1 MKSISSKKLKG
12 NILIPGDKSISHRL
26 VILSSIAIGK
36 SNIKGILKSDDIMKT
51 IEAMQNFGA
60 SIEFSNPYNCL
71 IKGVGLGGLAEPKSA
86 LDFGNSGTAV
96 RLIMGLSASH
106 PITTLFVG
114 DASLSM
120 RPMDRV
126 LKSLVNFGSS
136 YSLRK
141 ENYLPAI
148 LKGSDNPIPFSFE
161 LEEPSAQIKSAV
173 LLGALNTP
181 GVTKVKDKFNTRDHT
196 ERLLELYGA
205 NINIVKKKSVRE
217 ITIKGIKELKG
228 IDVSVPGDPSSAL
241 FPIIAALICKNSDI
255 TVKNVLIN
263 PTRDGAYRVLKD
275 MGADISFLNH
285 RIMAAEEVYD
295 IRVRSSNLKGISI
308 PRKLS
313 PTMIDDYPI
322 LAVAASMAKGKTYFK
337 GVNELRFKES
347 DRFSG
352 ILNLLEK
359 SGVRADSKKDDIII
373 YGKSEL
379 KKGDIEIETNLDHRM
394 AMSALVMGLVSK
406 KEVKIDNDET
416 IKTSFPSFYKVM
428 LKIGAKLSKNKNR

>member
-114 DASLSM
+114 DESLSM

-181 GVTKVKDKFNTRDHT
+181 GVTKIKDKFNTRDHT

-205 NINIVKKKSVRE
+205 NINIVKKRSVRE
-217 ITIKGIKELKG
+217 ITIKGINELKG

-241 FPIIAALICKNSDI
+241 YPIIAALICKNSDI

-373 YGKSEL
+373 YGKREL

-416 IKTSFPSFYKVM
+416 IKTSFPTFYKVM
-428 LKIGAKLSKNKNR
+428 LKIGSKLSKK

>member
-26 VILSSIAIGK
+26 VILSSIAIGR
-36 SNIKGILKSDDIMKT
+36 SNIKGLLKSDDIMKT
-51 IEAMQNFGA
+51 IGAMQNFGA
-60 SIEFSNPYNCL
+60 SIEFKNSFNCS
-71 IKGVGLGGLAEPKSA
+71 IKGVGLGGLLEPKSA
-86 LDFGNSGTAV
+86 LDFGNSGTAA

-106 PITTLFVG
+106 PITTLYVG
-114 DASLSM
+114 DSSLSI

-126 LKSLVNFGSS
+126 LKPLINFGSN

-141 ENYLPAI
+141 DNYLPAI
-148 LKGSDNPIPFSFE
+148 LKGSDNPIPFSFD

-181 GVTKVKDKFNTRDHT
+181 GITTVKDKFNTRDHT
-196 ERLLELYGA
+196 ERLLGLYGA
-205 NINIVKKKSVRE
+205 NINITKKRNAKE
-217 ITIKGIKELKG
+217 ISIKGVNELNG

-255 TVKNVLIN
+255 IVKNVLIN
-263 PTRDGAYRVLKD
+263 STRDGAFRVLKN

-285 RIMAAEEVYD
+285 RIMAAEDVYD
-295 IRVRSSNLKGISI
+295 IRVRSSKLRGVDV
-308 PRKLS
+308 PRKFS

-337 GVNELRFKES
+337 GINELRFKES
-347 DRFSG
+347 DRFTG
-352 ILNLLEK
+352 IINLLEK
-359 SGVRADSKKDDIII
+359 NGVRVESKKDTIII
-373 YGKSEL
+373 HGRCEL
-379 KKGDIEIETNLDHRM
+379 KKGGIEIKTNLDHRM
-394 AMSALVMGLVSK
+394 AMSALIMGLVSK
-406 KEVKIDNDET
+406 KEIKIDNSET

-428 LKIGAKLSKNKNR
+428 IKVGAKLSKK

>member
-26 VILSSIAIGK
+26 VILSSIAIGR
-36 SNIKGILKSDDIMKT
+36 SNIKGLLKSDDIMKT
-51 IEAMQNFGA
+51 IGAMQNFGA
-60 SIEFSNPYNCL
+60 SIEFKNSFNCS
-71 IKGVGLGGLAEPKSA
+71 IKGVGLGGLLEPKSA
-86 LDFGNSGTAV
+86 LDFGNSGTAA

-106 PITTLFVG
+106 SITTLYVG
-114 DASLSM
+114 DSSLSI

-126 LKSLVNFGSS
+126 LKPLINFGSN

-141 ENYLPAI
+141 DNYLPAI
-148 LKGSDNPIPFSFE
+148 LKGSDNPIPFSFD

-181 GVTKVKDKFNTRDHT
+181 GITTVKDKFNTRDHT
-196 ERLLELYGA
+196 ERLLGLYGA
-205 NINIVKKKSVRE
+205 NINITKKRNAKE
-217 ITIKGIKELKG
+217 ISIKGVNELNG

-255 TVKNVLIN
+255 IVKNVLIN
-263 PTRDGAYRVLKD
+263 STRDGAFRVLKN

-285 RIMAAEEVYD
+285 RIMAAEDIYD
-295 IRVRSSNLKGISI
+295 IRVRSSNLKGVDV
-308 PRKLS
+308 PRKFS

-337 GVNELRFKES
+337 GLNELRFKES
-347 DRFSG
+347 DRFTG
-352 ILNLLEK
+352 IINLLEK
-359 SGVRADSKKDDIII
+359 NGVRVESKNDTIII
-373 YGKSEL
+373 HGKCEL
-379 KKGDIEIETNLDHRM
+379 KKGGIEIKTNLDHRM
-394 AMSALVMGLVSK
+394 AMSALIMGLVSRR
-406 KEVKIDNDET
+406 EIKIDNSEI

-428 LKIGAKLSKNKNR
+428 NKIGAKLSKK

>member
-86 LDFGNSGTAV
+86 LDFGNSGTAA

-114 DASLSM
+114 DTSLSM

-126 LKSLVNFGSS
+126 LKSLANFGSS

-148 LKGSDNPIPFSFE
+148 LKGSDNPIPFSFD

-181 GVTKVKDKFNTRDHT
+181 GITTVKDKFNTRDHT
-196 ERLLELYGA
+196 ERLLGLYGA
-205 NINIVKKKSVRE
+205 NINITKKRNAKE
-217 ITIKGIKELKG
+217 ISIKGVNELNG

-255 TVKNVLIN
+255 IVKNVLIN
-263 PTRDGAYRVLKD
+263 STRDGAFRVLKN

-285 RIMAAEEVYD
+285 RIMAAEDVYD
-295 IRVRSSNLKGISI
+295 IRVRSSKLRGVDV
-308 PRKLS
+308 PRKFS

-322 LAVAASMAKGKTYFK
+322 LAVAASMAKGKTHFK
-337 GVNELRFKES
+337 GINELRFKES
-347 DRFSG
+347 DRFTG
-352 ILNLLEK
+352 IINLLEK
-359 SGVRADSKKDDIII
+359 NGVRVESKKDTIII
-373 YGKSEL
+373 HGRCEL
-379 KKGDIEIETNLDHRM
+379 KKGGIEIKTNLDHRM
-394 AMSALVMGLVSK
+394 AMSALIMGLVSK
-406 KEVKIDNDET
+406 KEIKIDNSET

-428 LKIGAKLSKNKNR
+428 IKIGAKLSKK

>member
-26 VILSSIAIGK
+26 VILSSIAIGR
-36 SNIKGILKSDDIMKT
+36 SNIKGLLKSDDIMKT
-51 IEAMQNFGA
+51 IGAMQNFGA
-60 SIEFSNPYNCL
+60 SIEFKNSFNCS
-71 IKGVGLGGLAEPKSA
+71 IKGVGLGGLLEPKSA
-86 LDFGNSGTAV
+86 LDFGNSGTAA

-106 PITTLFVG
+106 SITTLYVG
-114 DASLSM
+114 DSSLSI

-126 LKSLVNFGSS
+126 LKPLINFGSN

-141 ENYLPAI
+141 DNYLPAI
-148 LKGSDNPIPFSFE
+148 LKGSDNPIPFSFD

-181 GVTKVKDKFNTRDHT
+181 GITTVKDKFNTRDHT
-196 ERLLELYGA
+196 ERLLGLYGA
-205 NINIVKKKSVRE
+205 NINITKKRNAKE
-217 ITIKGIKELKG
+217 ISIKGVNELNG

-255 TVKNVLIN
+255 IVKNVLIN
-263 PTRDGAYRVLKD
+263 STRDGAFRVLKN

-285 RIMAAEEVYD
+285 RIMAAEDVYD
-295 IRVRSSNLKGISI
+295 IRVRSSKLRGVDV
-308 PRKLS
+308 PRKFS

-337 GVNELRFKES
+337 GINELRFKES
-347 DRFSG
+347 DRFAG

-359 SGVRADSKKDDIII
+359 NGVRVESKKDTIII
-373 YGKSEL
+373 HGRCEL
-379 KKGDIEIETNLDHRM
+379 KKGGIEIKTNLDHRM
-394 AMSALVMGLVSK
+394 AMSALIMGLVSK
-406 KEVKIDNDET
+406 KEIKIDNYET

-428 LKIGAKLSKNKNR
+428 IKIGAKLSKK

>member
-26 VILSSIAIGK
+26 VILSSIAIGR
-36 SNIKGILKSDDIMKT
+36 SNIKGLLKSDDIMKT
-51 IEAMQNFGA
+51 IGAMQNFGA
-60 SIEFSNPYNCL
+60 SIEFKNSFNCS
-71 IKGVGLGGLAEPKSA
+71 IKGVGLGGLLEPKSA
-86 LDFGNSGTAV
+86 LDFGNSGTAA

-106 PITTLFVG
+106 SITTLYVG
-114 DASLSM
+114 DSSLSI

-126 LKSLVNFGSS
+126 LKPLINFGSN

-141 ENYLPAI
+141 DNYLPAI
-148 LKGSDNPIPFSFE
+148 LKGSDNPIPFSFD

-181 GVTKVKDKFNTRDHT
+181 GITTVKDKFNTRDHT
-196 ERLLELYGA
+196 ERLLGLYGA
-205 NINIVKKKSVRE
+205 NINITKKRNAKE
-217 ITIKGIKELKG
+217 ISIKGVNELNG

-255 TVKNVLIN
+255 IVKNVLIN
-263 PTRDGAYRVLKD
+263 STRDGAFRVLKN

-285 RIMAAEEVYD
+285 RIMAAEDVYD
-295 IRVRSSNLKGISI
+295 IRVRSSKLRGVDV
-308 PRKLS
+308 PRKFS

-337 GVNELRFKES
+337 GINELRFKES
-347 DRFSG
+347 DRFTG
-352 ILNLLEK
+352 IINLLEK
-359 SGVRADSKKDDIII
+359 NGVRVESKKDTIII
-373 YGKSEL
+373 HGRCEL
-379 KKGDIEIETNLDHRM
+379 KKGGIEIKTNLDHRM
-394 AMSALVMGLVSK
+394 AMSALIMGLVSK
-406 KEVKIDNDET
+406 KEIKIDNSET

-428 LKIGAKLSKNKNR
+428 IKIGAKLSKK

>member
-51 IEAMQNFGA
+51 IKAMQNFGA

-196 ERLLELYGA
+196 ERLLELYEA
-205 NINIVKKKSVRE
+205 NINIVKKRSVRE

>member
-86 LDFGNSGTAV
+86 LDFGNSGTAA

-196 ERLLELYGA
+196 ERLLELYEA
-205 NINIVKKKSVRE
+205 NINIVKKRSVRE

-406 KEVKIDNDET
+406 KEVKIDNNET

-428 LKIGAKLSKNKNR
+428 LKIGAKLSKK

>member
-26 VILSSIAIGK
+26 VILSSIAIGR
-36 SNIKGILKSDDIMKT
+36 SNIKGLLKSDDIMKT
-51 IEAMQNFGA
+51 IGAMQNFGA
-60 SIEFSNPYNCL
+60 SIEFKNSFNCS
-71 IKGVGLGGLAEPKSA
+71 IKGVGLGGLLEPKSA
-86 LDFGNSGTAV
+86 LDFGNSGTAA

-106 PITTLFVG
+106 SITTLYVG
-114 DASLSM
+114 DSSLSI

-126 LKSLVNFGSS
+126 LKPLINFGSN

-141 ENYLPAI
+141 DNYLPAI
-148 LKGSDNPIPFSFE
+148 LKGSDNPIPFSFD

-181 GVTKVKDKFNTRDHT
+181 GITTVKDKFNTRDHT
-196 ERLLELYGA
+196 ERMLGLYGA
-205 NINIVKKKSVRE
+205 NINITKKRNAKE
-217 ITIKGIKELKG
+217 ISIKGVNELNG

-255 TVKNVLIN
+255 IVKNVLIN
-263 PTRDGAYRVLKD
+263 STRDGAFRVLKN

-285 RIMAAEEVYD
+285 RIMAAEDVYD
-295 IRVRSSNLKGISI
+295 IRVRSSKLRGVDV
-308 PRKLS
+308 PRKFS

-337 GVNELRFKES
+337 GINELRFKES
-347 DRFSG
+347 DRFTG
-352 ILNLLEK
+352 IINLLEK
-359 SGVRADSKKDDIII
+359 NGVRVESKKDTIII
-373 YGKSEL
+373 HGRCEL
-379 KKGDIEIETNLDHRM
+379 KKGGIEIKTNLDHRM
-394 AMSALVMGLVSK
+394 AMSALIMGLVSK
-406 KEVKIDNDET
+406 KEIKIDNSDT

-428 LKIGAKLSKNKNR
+428 IKVGAKLSKK

>member
-26 VILSSIAIGK
+26 VILSSIAIGR
-36 SNIKGILKSDDIMKT
+36 SNIKGLLKSDDIMKT
-51 IEAMQNFGA
+51 IGAMQNFGA
-60 SIEFSNPYNCL
+60 SIEFKNSFNCS
-71 IKGVGLGGLAEPKSA
+71 IKGVGLGGLLEPKSA
-86 LDFGNSGTAV
+86 LDFGNSGTAA

-106 PITTLFVG
+106 SITTLYVG
-114 DASLSM
+114 DSSLSI

-126 LKSLVNFGSS
+126 LKPLINFGSN

-141 ENYLPAI
+141 DNYLPAI
-148 LKGSDNPIPFSFE
+148 LKGSDNPIPFSFD

-181 GVTKVKDKFNTRDHT
+181 GITTVKDKFNTRDHT
-196 ERLLELYGA
+196 ERLLGLYGA
-205 NINIVKKKSVRE
+205 NINITKKRNAKE
-217 ITIKGIKELKG
+217 ISIKGVNELNG

-255 TVKNVLIN
+255 IVKNVLIN
-263 PTRDGAYRVLKD
+263 STRDGAFRVLKN

-295 IRVRSSNLKGISI
+295 IRVRSSSLRGVDVS
-308 PRKLS
+308 RKSS

-337 GVNELRFKES
+337 GINELRFKES
-347 DRFSG
+347 DRFTG
-352 ILNLLEK
+352 IINLLEK
-359 SGVRADSKKDDIII
+359 NGVRVESKKDTLIIH
-373 YGKSEL
+373 GRCEL
-379 KKGDIEIETNLDHRM
+379 KKGGIEIKTNLDHRM
-394 AMSALVMGLVSK
+394 AMSALIMGLVSK
-406 KEVKIDNDET
+406 KEIKIDNSET

-428 LKIGAKLSKNKNR
+428 IKIGAKLSKK

>member
-36 SNIKGILKSDDIMKT
+36 SNIKGLLKSDDIMKT
-51 IEAMQNFGA
+51 IGAMQNFGA
-60 SIEFSNPYNCL
+60 SIEFKNSFNCS
-71 IKGVGLGGLAEPKSA
+71 IKGVGLGGLLEPKSA
-86 LDFGNSGTAV
+86 LDFGNSGTAA

-106 PITTLFVG
+106 SITTLYVG
-114 DASLSM
+114 DSSLSI

-126 LKSLVNFGSS
+126 LKPLINFGSN

-141 ENYLPAI
+141 DNYLPAI
-148 LKGSDNPIPFSFE
+148 LKGSDNPIPFSFD

-181 GVTKVKDKFNTRDHT
+181 GITTVKDKFNTRDHT
-196 ERLLELYGA
+196 ERLLGLYGA
-205 NINIVKKKSVRE
+205 NINITKKRNAKE
-217 ITIKGIKELKG
+217 ISIKGVNELNG

-255 TVKNVLIN
+255 IVKNVLIN
-263 PTRDGAYRVLKD
+263 STRDGAFRVLKN

-285 RIMAAEEVYD
+285 RIMAAEDVYD
-295 IRVRSSNLKGISI
+295 IRVRSSKLRGVDV
-308 PRKLS
+308 PRKFS

-322 LAVAASMAKGKTYFK
+322 LAVAASMANGKTHFK
-337 GVNELRFKES
+337 GINELRFKES
-347 DRFSG
+347 DRFTG
-352 ILNLLEK
+352 IINLLEK
-359 SGVRADSKKDDIII
+359 NGVRVESKKDTIII
-373 YGKSEL
+373 HGRCEL
-379 KKGDIEIETNLDHRM
+379 KKGGIEIKTNLDHRM
-394 AMSALVMGLVSK
+394 AMSALIMGLVSK
-406 KEVKIDNDET
+406 KEIKIDNSET

-428 LKIGAKLSKNKNR
+428 IKVGAKLSKK

>member
-60 SIEFSNPYNCL
+60 SIEFSNPYDCL

-86 LDFGNSGTAV
+86 LDFGNSGTAA

-181 GVTKVKDKFNTRDHT
+181 GVTKIKDKFNTRDHT

-205 NINIVKKKSVRE
+205 NINIVKKRSVRE
-217 ITIKGIKELKG
+217 ITIKGINELKG

-241 FPIIAALICKNSDI
+241 YPIIAALICKNSDI

-373 YGKSEL
+373 YGKREL

-428 LKIGAKLSKNKNR
+428 LKIGSKLSKK

>member
-86 LDFGNSGTAV
+86 LDFGNSGTAA

-114 DASLSM
+114 DTSLSM

-126 LKSLVNFGSS
+126 LKSLANFGSS

-148 LKGSDNPIPFSFE
+148 LKGSDNPMPFSFE

-205 NINIVKKKSVRE
+205 NINIAKKKSVRE
-217 ITIKGIKELKG
+217 ITIKGINELKG

-359 SGVRADSKKDDIII
+359 SGVRAESKKDEIMIS
-373 YGKSEL
+373 GKSEL
-379 KKGDIEIETNLDHRM
+379 KNGDIEIETNLDHRM

-406 KEVKIDNDET
+406 KEVKIDNYET

-428 LKIGAKLSKNKNR
+428 LKIGAKLSKK

>member
-36 SNIKGILKSDDIMKT
+36 SNIKGLLKSDDIMKT
-51 IEAMQNFGA
+51 IGAMQNFGA
-60 SIEFSNPYNCL
+60 SIEFKNSFNCS
-71 IKGVGLGGLAEPKSA
+71 IKGVGLGGLLEPKSA
-86 LDFGNSGTAV
+86 LDFGNSGTAA

-106 PITTLFVG
+106 SITTLYVG
-114 DASLSM
+114 DSSLSI

-126 LKSLVNFGSS
+126 LKPLINFGSN

-141 ENYLPAI
+141 DNYLPAI
-148 LKGSDNPIPFSFE
+148 LKGSDNPIPFSFD

-181 GVTKVKDKFNTRDHT
+181 GITTVKDKFNTRDHT
-196 ERLLELYGA
+196 ERLLGLYGA
-205 NINIVKKKSVRE
+205 NINITKKRNAKE
-217 ITIKGIKELKG
+217 ISIKGVNELNG

-255 TVKNVLIN
+255 IVKNVLIN
-263 PTRDGAYRVLKD
+263 STRDGAFRVLKN

-285 RIMAAEEVYD
+285 RIMAAEDVYD
-295 IRVRSSNLKGISI
+295 IRVRSSKLRGVDV
-308 PRKLS
+308 PRKFS

-322 LAVAASMAKGKTYFK
+322 LAVAASMAKGKTHFK
-337 GVNELRFKES
+337 GINELRFKES
-347 DRFSG
+347 DRFTG
-352 ILNLLEK
+352 IINLLEK
-359 SGVRADSKKDDIII
+359 NGVRVESKKDTIII
-373 YGKSEL
+373 HGRCEL
-379 KKGDIEIETNLDHRM
+379 KKGGIEIKTNLDHRM
-394 AMSALVMGLVSK
+394 AMSALIMGLVSK
-406 KEVKIDNDET
+406 KEIKIDNSET

-428 LKIGAKLSKNKNR
+428 IKVGAKLSKK

>member
-196 ERLLELYGA
+196 ERLLELYEA
-205 NINIVKKKSVRE
+205 NINIVKKRSVRE

-428 LKIGAKLSKNKNR
+428 LKIGAKLSKK

>member
-36 SNIKGILKSDDIMKT
+36 SNIKGILKSDDIIKT

-60 SIEFSNPYNCL
+60 LIEFSNPYNCL

-96 RLIMGLSASH
+96 RLIMGLSATH

-196 ERLLELYGA
+196 ERLLELYEA
-205 NINIVKKKSVRE
+205 NINIVKKRSVRE

>member
-51 IEAMQNFGA
+51 IDAMKNFGA

-86 LDFGNSGTAV
+86 LDFGNSGTAA

-114 DASLSM
+114 DTSLSM
-120 RPMDRV
+120 RPMNRV

-148 LKGSDNPIPFSFE
+148 LKGSDNPIPFSFD

-181 GVTKVKDKFNTRDHT
+181 GITTVKDKFNTRDHT
-196 ERLLELYGA
+196 ERLLGLYGA
-205 NINIVKKKSVRE
+205 NINITKKRNAKE
-217 ITIKGIKELKG
+217 ISIKGVNELNG

-255 TVKNVLIN
+255 IVKNVLIN
-263 PTRDGAYRVLKD
+263 STRDGAFRVLKN

-285 RIMAAEEVYD
+285 RIMAAEDVYD
-295 IRVRSSNLKGISI
+295 IRVRSSKLRGVDV
-308 PRKLS
+308 PRKFS

-322 LAVAASMAKGKTYFK
+322 LAVAASMAKGKTHFK
-337 GVNELRFKES
+337 GINELRFKES
-347 DRFSG
+347 DRFTG
-352 ILNLLEK
+352 IINLLEK
-359 SGVRADSKKDDIII
+359 NGVRVESKKDTIII
-373 YGKSEL
+373 HGRCEL
-379 KKGDIEIETNLDHRM
+379 KKGGIEIKTNLDHRM
-394 AMSALVMGLVSK
+394 AMSALIMGLVSK
-406 KEVKIDNDET
+406 KEIKIDNSDT

-428 LKIGAKLSKNKNR
+428 IKVGAKLSKK

>member
-36 SNIKGILKSDDIMKT
+36 SNIKGILKSDDIMTT
-51 IEAMQNFGA
+51 IKAMQNFGA

-205 NINIVKKKSVRE
+205 NINTVKKRSVRE
-217 ITIKGIKELKG
+217 ITIKGINELQG

-406 KEVKIDNDET
+406 KEVKIDNNET

>member
-26 VILSSIAIGK
+26 VILSSIAIGR
-36 SNIKGILKSDDIMKT
+36 SNIKGLLKSDDIMKT
-51 IEAMQNFGA
+51 IGAMQNFGA
-60 SIEFSNPYNCL
+60 SIEFKNSFNCS
-71 IKGVGLGGLAEPKSA
+71 IKGVGLGGLLEPKSA
-86 LDFGNSGTAV
+86 LDFGNSGTAA

-106 PITTLFVG
+106 SITTLYVG
-114 DASLSM
+114 DSSLSI

-126 LKSLVNFGSS
+126 LKPLINFGSN

-141 ENYLPAI
+141 DNYLPAI
-148 LKGSDNPIPFSFE
+148 LKGSDNPIPFSFD

-181 GVTKVKDKFNTRDHT
+181 GITTVKDKFNTRDHT
-196 ERLLELYGA
+196 ERLLGLYGA
-205 NINIVKKKSVRE
+205 NINITKKRNAKE
-217 ITIKGIKELKG
+217 ISIKGVNELNG

-255 TVKNVLIN
+255 IVKNVLIN
-263 PTRDGAYRVLKD
+263 STRDGAFRVLKN

-285 RIMAAEEVYD
+285 RIMAAEDVYD
-295 IRVRSSNLKGISI
+295 IRVRSS
-308 PRKLS
+308 KLRGVDVPKKFS

-337 GVNELRFKES
+337 GINELRFKES
-347 DRFSG
+347 DRFTG
-352 ILNLLEK
+352 IINLLEK
-359 SGVRADSKKDDIII
+359 NGVRVESKKDTIII
-373 YGKSEL
+373 HGRCEL
-379 KKGDIEIETNLDHRM
+379 KKGGIEIKTNLDHRM
-394 AMSALVMGLVSK
+394 AMSALIMGLVSK
-406 KEVKIDNDET
+406 KEIKIDNSET

-428 LKIGAKLSKNKNR
+428 IKVGAKLSKK